1 MDKKQ
6 KEEQKVLLSEER
18 RKSMWERTEARWA
31 KKAKKE
37 GWSYT
42 PKPYISEAERQAA
55 ARRQRIEDLKQEL
68 KQLMSEEEK
77 EQLFAT
83 IKAENLD

>member
-6 KEEQKVLLSEER
+6 KEEPQVWLTEER
-18 RKSMWERTEARWA
+18 KRTIHEQAEKRWA
-31 KKAKKE
+31 AKAKKE
-37 GWSYT
+37 GWQYT
-42 PKPYISEAERQAA
+42 PKPYVSEAERQAA

-77 EQLFAT
+77 EQLFAS
-83 IKAENLD
+83 IKPENLD

>member
-6 KEEQKVLLSEER
+6 KKEPQVWLTEER
-18 RKSMWERTEARWA
+18 KKKMWECTEARWA

-55 ARRQRIEDLKQEL
+55 ARQERIAALKAEL
-68 KQLMSEEEK
+68 KQLMTEEEK
-77 EQLFAT
+77 EQLFET
-83 IKAENLD
+83 IKAEHLD